1 MAWRRGK
8 AYSQDLRERV
18 FALSDSGCSVGSVA
32 EQLLVSISYVSKA
45 LTRRRLTGETTA
57 RPQRCHVVPKLSDV
71 HAAIATEVAAHPD
84 VTLDELRH
92 WVATTHAKTASK
104 GLMHK
109 TLAQLGLTHKKSPFT
124 QPNRNAPIS
133 PRRARRGG
141 RTNPP

>member
-57 RPQRCHVVPKLSDV
+57 RPQRCHVVPKLSLASFFRER
-71 HAAIATEVAAHPD
+71 HAPENT
-84 VTLDELRH
+84 
-92 WVATTHAKTASK
+92 
-104 GLMHK
+104 
-109 TLAQLGLTHKKSPFT
+109 
-124 QPNRNAPIS
+124 
-133 PRRARRGG
+133 
-141 RTNPP
+141 